1 MAPVPTGCS
10 SFVSYVYNNHGIS
23 AVLLWSIMTMTVSY
37 DTGVWC
43 ISTPI
48 LIKSFGFSSFVSYV
62 YNNHGISAVSLWAI
76 MTMAVSY
83 DTGVWCISTP
93 ILIKS
98 FILYIPI

>member
-1 MAPVPTGCS
+1 MAPVPT
-10 SFVSYVYNNHGIS
+10 
-23 AVLLWSIMTMTVSY
+23 
-37 DTGVWC
+37 
-43 ISTPI
+43 
-48 LIKSFGFSSFVSYV
+48 GFSSFVSYV